1 MNFKGK
7 YQQIKIIKPG
17 AFGMLFEVSEKN
29 NTKEHFALKMMAKES
44 YD

>member
-17 AFGMLFEVSEKN
+17 PFGMLFEEAEK
-29 NTKEHFALKMMAKES
+29 EWLIFQRASHFC
-44 YD
+44 